1 MKAIIIDDEQHCIK
15 TLHWTLAQYC
25 PEVEIVATA
34 ENGTNGKNSIEAFN
48 PDIVFLDIEMPMMN
62 GIDMLKSF
70 EEIDF
75 EVIFTTAYDKYAINA
90 IKLNALDYL
99 LKPIDKDEL
108 IAAVDKIKTKK
119 LKIDKLQ
126 IDNLHEVH
134 KTKIADKIAITT
146 IDGLQ
151 FITLQNI
158 IRIEADGSYSIFY
171 LLDGKK
177 ILLSKKLGDVQE
189 LLSNNLEFFR
199 PQKSHIINLKFV
211 EKYIRTDGGE
221 IIMVDNSRLALS
233 RNKKDEFLEMF
244 AKI

>member
-15 TLHWTLAQYC
+15 TLQWTLAQYC
-25 PEVEIVATA
+25 PDVEIVATA

-70 EEIDF
+70 EEISF

-119 LKIDKLQ
+119 LKIDKSQ

-134 KTKIADKIAITT
+134 KTKIAEDDIFFS
-146 IDGLQ
+146 DG
-151 FITLQNI
+151 
-158 IRIEADGSYSIFY
+158 E
-171 LLDGKK
+171 
-177 ILLSKKLGDVQE
+177 
-189 LLSNNLEFFR
+189 
-199 PQKSHIINLKFV
+199 
-211 EKYIRTDGGE
+211 
-221 IIMVDNSRLALS
+221 
-233 RNKKDEFLEMF
+233 
-244 AKI
+244 

>member
-15 TLHWTLAQYC
+15 TLQWTLAQYC
-25 PEVEIVATA
+25 PDVEIVATA

-70 EEIDF
+70 EEISF

-119 LKIDKLQ
+119 LKIDKSQ
-126 IDNLHEVH
+126 IENLHEVH

-146 IDGLQ
+146 NDGLQ
-151 FITLQNI
+151 FIALQNI

-171 LLDGKK
+171 LLEGKK
-177 ILLSKKLGDVQE
+177 IVLSKKLGDVEE
-189 LLSNNLEFFR
+189 LLEHNLEFFR